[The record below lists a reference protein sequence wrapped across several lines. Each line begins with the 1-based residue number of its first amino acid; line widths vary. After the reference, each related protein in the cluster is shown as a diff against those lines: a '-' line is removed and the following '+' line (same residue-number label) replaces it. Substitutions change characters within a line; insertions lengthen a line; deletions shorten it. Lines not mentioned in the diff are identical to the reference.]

1 MAQFA
6 PILVCFWLW
15 FIAPAI
21 INVEPLGE
29 EMNSPITEIL
39 VKPMETYYLSIPG
52 ESRREIKIDPPAIKI
67 AVTSQSGDT
76 IIRCGDEQNAYSC
89 SPGKRLELEYEV
101 AAPITKFWGE
111 NLNTT
116 QVRLQIEVYQTVAIE
131 NSQY

>member
-1 MAQFA
+1 MTQFA

-21 INVEPLGE
+21 INVEPVGEKVNSSITETLVQPIETYHLSILGE
-29 EMNSPITEIL
+29 
-39 VKPMETYYLSIPG
+39 G
-52 ESRREIKIDPPAIKI
+52 RREIKIDPPAIKI

-89 SPGKRLELEYEV
+89 APGKRLELEYEL
-101 AAPITKFWGE
+101 AAPATRFWGE
-111 NLNTT
+111 NLNST

-131 NSQY
+131 NSQD